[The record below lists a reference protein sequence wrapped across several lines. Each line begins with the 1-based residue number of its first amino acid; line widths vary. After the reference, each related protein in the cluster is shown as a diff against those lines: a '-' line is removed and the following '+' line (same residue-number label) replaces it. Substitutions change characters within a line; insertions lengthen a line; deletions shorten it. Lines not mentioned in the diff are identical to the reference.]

1 MLKFHTIQPGDVLW
15 EKRRQQAGNT
25 TMRYTAVFE
34 VRVIS
39 VDAERETAEV
49 SWNGNP
55 AKTWHKRNLEKLTRK
70 KPEQKRSIF
79 R

>member
-1 MLKFHTIQPGDVLW
+1 MPKFHTIKPGDVLW
-15 EKRRQQAGNT
+15 EKRRQRMGNT
-25 TMRYTAVFE
+25 TMRETAIF
-34 VRVIS
+34 RVLVLS
-39 VDAERETAEV
+39 VDAEKETAEV